1 MKILNSVI
9 GTLMVLTLTNCN
21 DYLRTEVLKE
31 IYVNKANL
39 NGFVG
44 DQIQLTAS
52 PSDGI
57 YQYVWSSENTEV
69 ATVSGDG
76 LVKYVGEGATNI
88 IVSAGDIK
96 HRIELTSTIRIKLED
111 IVLSDLTLD
120 FMPGDQKTVIV
131 QRIPDNANDI
141 PEAIWSTENDQ
152 VALVS
157 ETGEIT
163 GVAEGETNILYT
175 IGDIVKKVKVNVS
188 LTMPF
193 NGPHLLRESQPLEI
207 MAADFDFGG
216 LGFAFND
223 DANNNVGNDNYR
235 KDRGDSHS
243 LAVEIEGEGTN
254 IGYVANGDWYQYTI
268 DVEKGGLYLIDV
280 SLSSTGDGKY
290 NIYLD
295 NKNVSG
301 SVDVPSNGSWS
312 SWLYHPNDPIEVNL
326 TEGRHQVKFFVE
338 QASFN
343 LRALRFQK
351 K

>member
-175 IGDIVKKVKVNVS
+175 IGDIVKKVKVIVS

-193 NGPHLLRESQPLEI
+193 NGPHLLGESQPLEV

-216 LGFAFND
+216 LGFAF
-223 DANNNVGNDNYR
+223 
-235 KDRGDSHS
+235 
-243 LAVEIEGEGTN
+243 
-254 IGYVANGDWYQYTI
+254 
-268 DVEKGGLYLIDV
+268 
-280 SLSSTGDGKY
+280 
-290 NIYLD
+290 
-295 NKNVSG
+295 
-301 SVDVPSNGSWS
+301 
-312 SWLYHPNDPIEVNL
+312 
-326 TEGRHQVKFFVE
+326 
-338 QASFN
+338 
-343 LRALRFQK
+343 
-351 K
+351 